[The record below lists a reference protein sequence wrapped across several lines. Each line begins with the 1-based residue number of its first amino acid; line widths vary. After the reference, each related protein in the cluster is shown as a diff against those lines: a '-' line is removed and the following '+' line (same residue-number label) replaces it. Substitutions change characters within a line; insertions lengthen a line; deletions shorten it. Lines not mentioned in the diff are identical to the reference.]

1 MKSRPEWSKL
11 SSAQLSTATPCA
23 GSPYQLLRSNGN
35 SAVTRR
41 AGVVAEVVPAD
52 LAAVVGEPVGERLRL
67 RQQQHAHVL
76 VGVAGE
82 QHHVG
87 GLEVFLAALEID
99 DAAHAAAPSS
109 TATLVTIACVTTP
122 SRPVPTAFGMV
133 LTAVEFLALTWQ
145 PPRLQKP

>member
-1 MKSRPEWSKL
+1 MVEVVVGPVVDRD
-11 SSAQLSTATPCA
+11 A
-23 GSPYQLLRSNGN
+23 LRRQPVPVVEVEREQRGE
-35 SAVTRR
+35 RR

-67 RQQQHAHVL
+67 REQQHAHVL

-87 GLEVFLAALEID
+87 GLEVFLAALD
-99 DAAHAAAPSS
+99 DSRRRARGRCLRRPS
-109 TATLVTIACVTTP
+109 TLVTIACVTTP
-122 SRPVPTAFGMV
+122 SRPVATALGMV
-133 LTAVEFLALTWQ
+133 VTAVEFLALTWQ